1 MKSKWKQ
8 ILVGM
13 LISLGFFLIWALGSI
28 IFLNIA
34 PHAPFLSTWL
44 GWEPLGEEIIGL
56 NPRIIAQYP
65 RYIINMLIFDWGS
78 SLSEL
83 TNELFAQYILNS
95 AVLMVSAVIIGI
107 ILFKILSKIEKAS
120 SEKKKNHAGKWFT
133 HKYFF
138 LPILF
143 WVIILLLYLVMNI
156 FHWINIPLYIPEPT
170 RIFYLMIAVL
180 ILSISVAGSLSFFWE
195 LFIKKY
201 KILSQK
207 QSFFR
212 FSACLLLIFI
222 HFILGLVVLENLFP
236 IDGLTFA
243 YKTFAINNYDILVQ
257 NAIFYLVS
265 NLFILINFF
274 GYAILVLHD
283 KPEVSSTMQ
292 DNGEE
297 ALIEHI

>member
-1 MKSKWKQ
+1 MMKSKGKK
-8 ILVGM
+8 IFVGM
-13 LISLGFFLIWALGSI
+13 LISIGFFLIGCLGSI
-28 IFLNIA
+28 IFLNYA
-34 PHAPFLSTWL
+34 PRAPYLSTWL
-44 GWEPLGEEIIGL
+44 GWESPGDGVVQLGHSIL
-56 NPRIIAQYP
+56 SQYP
-65 RYIINMLIFDWGS
+65 RYIINMLIFDWGPWHP
-78 SLSEL
+78 EL
-83 TNELFAQYILNS
+83 TNEFFAQYTINS
-95 AVLMVSAVIIGI
+95 AVLMASAVIIGI
-107 ILFKILSKIEKAS
+107 FILIILSKIEKAS
-120 SEKKKNHAGKWFT
+120 LEKKNAGKWFT

-143 WVIILLLYLVMNI
+143 WVIILLLYLVVNV
-156 FHWINIPLYIPEPT
+156 FHWINIPLYIPVPT
-170 RIFYLMIAVL
+170 QILYLMLAGL

-195 LFIKKY
+195 FLIKNH

-212 FSACLLLIFI
+212 FTACLLVIFI
-222 HFILGLVVLENLFP
+222 HFILGLVLLENLFH

-243 YKTFAINNYDILVQ
+243 YKTFAINNYDLLVQ

-274 GYAILVLHD
+274 GYAILMLRN

-297 ALIEHI
+297 A

>member
-1 MKSKWKQ
+1 MKSKCKQ

-13 LISLGFFLIWALGSI
+13 LISVGFFLICALGSI
-28 IFLNIA
+28 IFLNFV
-34 PHAPFLSTWL
+34 PGSPFLSTWL
-44 GWEPLGEEIIGL
+44 GWEPIGAGVIGVA
-56 NPRIIAQYP
+56 PRIIEQYP
-65 RYIINMLIFDWGS
+65 RYIINMLKFDWGS

-83 TNELFAQYILNS
+83 TNEFFAQYILNS
-95 AVLMVSAVIIGI
+95 AVLMISAVIFGVITFI
-107 ILFKILSKIEKAS
+107 ILSKIEKAS
-120 SEKKKNHAGKWFT
+120 SEKKNAGKWFT

-143 WVIILLLYLVMNI
+143 WVIILLLYLVVNV
-156 FHWINIPLYIPEPT
+156 FHWINFPLYIPVPT
-170 RIFYLMIAVL
+170 RIFYLILAVL

-195 LFIKKY
+195 LLIKNL

-212 FSACLLLIFI
+212 FTACLLLIFI
-222 HFILGLVVLENLFP
+222 HFIIGLVVLENLFH
-236 IDGLTFA
+236 IKGLTFA
-243 YKTFAINNYDILVQ
+243 YNTFAINNYDLLVQ

-274 GYAILVLHD
+274 GYAILLLQD
-283 KPEVSSTMQ
+283 KPEVSSTIQ

-297 ALIEHI
+297 TL

>member
-1 MKSKWKQ
+1 MMKSKWKQ
-8 ILVGM
+8 ILIGM
-13 LISLGFFLIWALGSI
+13 LISLSFFLICALGSI
-28 IFLNIA
+28 IFLNIV

-44 GWEPLGEEIIGL
+44 GWEPLGEGIIGL

-95 AVLMVSAVIIGI
+95 AVLMASAVIIGI
-107 ILFKILSKIEKAS
+107 IILIIVSKIEKAS
-120 SEKKKNHAGKWFT
+120 SEKKNAGKWFT

-143 WVIILLLYLVMNI
+143 WVIILLLYLVVNV
-156 FHWINIPLYIPEPT
+156 FHWINIPLYIPVPT
-170 RIFYLMIAVL
+170 RIFYLMLAVL

-195 LFIKKY
+195 LFIKNH

-212 FSACLLLIFI
+212 FTACLLLIFI
-222 HFILGLVVLENLFP
+222 HFIIGLVVLENLFH

-243 YKTFAINNYDILVQ
+243 YKTFAINNYDLLVQ

-274 GYAILVLHD
+274 GYAILMLQD
-283 KPEVSSTMQ
+283 KPEVSSTMK

-297 ALIEHI
+297 AL